1 MKSSDAAGEYGRR
14 EMKIQLSDHFNYKKL
29 LRFTLPSIVMMIFTS
44 IYGVVDGFF
53 ISNFAG
59 KTEFAAVN
67 FIMPVIMIVGGLGFM
82 IGTGGS
88 AIVARTL
95 GEGRREKANEY
106 FSMMIYVTVVLG
118 LVVAVL
124 GEILLRP
131 VTYALGAEGDMA
143 EYCIL
148 YGRISFLSIMQ
159 FMLQNVFQSFFVTA
173 QKPQLGL
180 AVIIAAGVTNM
191 VLDYLFVGVFQWS
204 VAGAAAA
211 TAIPA
216 EVVEAGTKGI
226 KLPKVLNQEEVLKL
240 LEQPDLRTDEG
251 YRDRT
256 MLEVL
261 YATGM
266 RVSEL
271 LGLPVSGVNLQ
282 MKYIIAFG
290 KGSKER
296 LIPIGGIAVEYLDKY
311 LNVVRP
317 KLLHTKNPN
326 VKNLFLSMSGNEMT
340 RQRFWQIIRGYGHQA
355 GLNKELTPHML
366 RHSFA
371 THLLDNGADLRSVQE
386 LLGHSDISTTQ
397 IYTHLTNKR
406 LRDIYEKAH
415 PRA

>member
-1 MKSSDAAGEYGRR
+1 MNDKLNLFFEY
-14 EMKIQLSDHFNYKKL
+14 L
-29 LRFTLPSIVMMIFTS
+29 
-44 IYGVVDGFF
+44 
-53 ISNFAG
+53 
-59 KTEFAAVN
+59 
-67 FIMPVIMIVGGLGFM
+67 
-82 IGTGGS
+82 
-88 AIVARTL
+88 
-95 GEGRREKANEY
+95 
-106 FSMMIYVTVVLG
+106 TV
-118 LVVAVL
+118 
-124 GEILLRP
+124 E
-131 VTYALGAEGDMA
+131 
-143 EYCIL
+143 
-148 YGRISFLSIMQ
+148 
-159 FMLQNVFQSFFVTA
+159 
-173 QKPQLGL
+173 LGL
-180 AVIIAAGVTNM
+180 ASNTRLAYERDLRLFKEALGLKDNDALATVSREQVIRYMTGLKNKG
-191 VLDYLFVGVFQWS
+191 L
-204 VAGAAAA
+204 AAA
-211 TAIPA
+211 TIARKLAAIKSFYRFMTAEGYLEIAPA
-216 EVVEAGTKGI
+216 EAVEAGTKGI

-296 LIPIGGIAVEYLDKY
+296 LIPIGSIAVEYLDKY

>member
-1 MKSSDAAGEYGRR
+1 MNDKLNLFFEY
-14 EMKIQLSDHFNYKKL
+14 L
-29 LRFTLPSIVMMIFTS
+29 
-44 IYGVVDGFF
+44 
-53 ISNFAG
+53 
-59 KTEFAAVN
+59 
-67 FIMPVIMIVGGLGFM
+67 
-82 IGTGGS
+82 
-88 AIVARTL
+88 
-95 GEGRREKANEY
+95 
-106 FSMMIYVTVVLG
+106 TV
-118 LVVAVL
+118 
-124 GEILLRP
+124 E
-131 VTYALGAEGDMA
+131 
-143 EYCIL
+143 
-148 YGRISFLSIMQ
+148 
-159 FMLQNVFQSFFVTA
+159 
-173 QKPQLGL
+173 LGL
-180 AVIIAAGVTNM
+180 ASNTRLAYERDLRLFKEALGLKDNDALATVSREQVIRYMTGLKNKG
-191 VLDYLFVGVFQWS
+191 L
-204 VAGAAAA
+204 AAA
-211 TAIPA
+211 TIARKLAAIKSFYRFMTAEGYLEIDPA

-226 KLPKVLNQEEVLKL
+226 K
-240 LEQPDLRTDEG
+240 
-251 YRDRT
+251 
-256 MLEVL
+256 LEVL

-326 VKNLFLSMSGNEMT
+326 IKNLFLSMSGNEMT